1 MKNFVFLLV
10 VVFFGSPLAKG
21 LESGADQRLR
31 TTFLQSAF
39 QSGSMVVVVGD
50 RGLVG
55 VSRDFGTSFTAS
67 VALDDQLMLNSVQFI
82 DENTGWAVG
91 HGSSIVKTD
100 DGGRTWKVQH
110 QDLTQDR
117 PLFGVYF
124 LNSKIGVAVG
134 LWSLILRTEDGG
146 ATWNSLSPVV
156 FGGSEQFD
164 LNIYAVFGDGKHIY
178 AAGERGFV
186 ARSDDGGL
194 TWEPMHV
201 DYSGTFWTGGVNNN
215 GDVFVAGLR
224 GSAYVHS
231 ADHAEWV
238 RLETQTKASITDVK
252 FHNGDAFFSALD
264 GVSLRIP
271 SGGRGCEIQT
281 RPSRVPL
288 TGVFIGGDGQPLYLS
303 KKGFVQ

>member
-1 MKNFVFLLV
+1 
-10 VVFFGSPLAKG
+10 
-21 LESGADQRLR
+21 
-31 TTFLQSAF
+31 
-39 QSGSMVVVVGD
+39 
-50 RGLVG
+50 
-55 VSRDFGTSFTAS
+55 
-67 VALDDQLMLNSVQFI
+67 
-82 DENTGWAVG
+82 
-91 HGSSIVKTD
+91 
-100 DGGRTWKVQH
+100 
-110 QDLTQDR
+110 
-117 PLFGVYF
+117 
-124 LNSKIGVAVG
+124 
-134 LWSLILRTEDGG
+134 
-146 ATWNSLSPVV
+146 
-156 FGGSEQFD
+156 
-164 LNIYAVFGDGKHIY
+164 
-178 AAGERGFV
+178 
-186 ARSDDGGL
+186 
-194 TWEPMHV
+194 MHV

-215 GDVFVAGLR
+215 GDVFGAGLR